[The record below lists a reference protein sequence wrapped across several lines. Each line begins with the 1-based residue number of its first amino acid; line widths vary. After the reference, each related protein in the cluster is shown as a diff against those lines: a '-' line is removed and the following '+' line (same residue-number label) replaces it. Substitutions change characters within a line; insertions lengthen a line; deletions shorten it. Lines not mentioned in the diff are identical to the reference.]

1 MVGVFL
7 TEDDDHIFM
16 QEANVITETG
26 MHTYGVDSIGI
37 DAFHKSQI
45 QSISVPNTDTI
56 AKYFAS
62 IMIEQQHKASREQDI
77 AMKMAE
83 TAIPQTQFSYMTE
96 GPVVTHH

>member
-1 MVGVFL
+1 MVGIFL

-16 QEANVITETG
+16 QEAKVMSEDG

-37 DAFHKSQI
+37 DAFHRSHI
-45 QSISVPNTDTI
+45 QSVSVPNTDTV

-62 IMIEQQHKASREQDI
+62 IMIDQQQKDAYEQNL

-83 TAIPQTQFSYMTE
+83 TTFPQTEFSYMTE
-96 GPVVTHH
+96 GPVVTRH